1 MMRLNLKTHLLATIA
16 LGVALLSPVVLA
28 GCAEHATVRLYDP
41 YYNGYR
47 AWNDH
52 EAVYYRQW
60 VVETRRPYRDFH
72 KLPPPEQ
79 REYWAWR
86 HNHPDYR

>member
-1 MMRLNLKTHLLATIA
+1 MMRLSLTTRWLGTIS
-16 LGVALLSPVVLA
+16 LGVALLLPVLLT
-28 GCAEHATVRLYDP
+28 GCAEHATVRVYDP
-41 YYNGYR
+41 YYNDYH

-60 VVETRRPYRDFH
+60 VAETRRPYRDFR
-72 KLPPPEQ
+72 KLPPPDQ

-86 HNHPDYR
+86 HNHPDHR